1 MKMYTDNIN
10 IKRRLLYGSYK
21 FLKNIGYI
29 RIKNIFKN
37 YATILIFHRV
47 NDFDS
52 DPLTTPTPVFKNVV
66 KVLRNNY
73 KICSLQDLI
82 MRIKNK
88 ETLDPKTVVIT
99 FDDGY
104 KDNLLNAVPILKK
117 YNIPATFFITSGYI
131 NTDNTLS
138 WDKKSVVKHP
148 LMTWDEV
155 RELVRMGFDIG
166 AHTVNHINLGEASL
180 DTARKEITRCKS
192 HIEME
197 IDKEINTFAFPF
209 GKRNCIRDEVIKIIK
224 EVGFDCCC
232 SAYGGKVT
240 KDTDLYN
247 LYRIPMYPNTIE
259 LLMELDNF
267 MIYFEGKMNINLW
280 SLFGLFL
287 SNIWDIEFSS
297 QVFSLT
303 NVL

>member
-1 MKMYTDNIN
+1 
-10 IKRRLLYGSYK
+10 
-21 FLKNIGYI
+21 
-29 RIKNIFKN
+29 
-37 YATILIFHRV
+37 
-47 NDFDS
+47 
-52 DPLTTPTPVFKNVV
+52 
-66 KVLRNNY
+66 
-73 KICSLQDLI
+73 